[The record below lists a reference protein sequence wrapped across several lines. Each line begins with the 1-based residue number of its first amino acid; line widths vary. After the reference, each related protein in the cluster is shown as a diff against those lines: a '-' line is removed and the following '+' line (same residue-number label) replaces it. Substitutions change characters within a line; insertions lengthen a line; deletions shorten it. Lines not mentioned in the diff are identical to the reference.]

1 MAEDKINK
9 QLDELFI
16 LYSDQ
21 HLLNK
26 TLRRIIIENW
36 STILYS
42 NTFLEYINQI
52 KLIYAHEDSFFS
64 AMTILFSC
72 LKRFELPLTY
82 EDFMAMFNV
91 PLTDSNGEIKER
103 SYIHITEEFNTIIDH
118 ILNIPLPS
126 IASSIYAWI
135 KPPNSN
141 KFEELKSIPFLNYDE
156 DFIPIKK
163 TFNIKHGTKTPS
175 KTDKNWRQDLIF
187 KFKAKS
193 VIKESKKDLLNKDVY
208 LNLDNKTIN
217 DYISLTNLDKIYE
230 IGTIIPIDDSFEIWS
245 IVMQRKTHIILL
257 KRNQKF
263 KYKLDYIKGFKYRF
277 NDIISYVTDYD
288 LNYNDLATE
297 VNCFITYYEEFPI
310 LGSIKSINKESYGI
324 YIISQIKNPL
334 RTINFIIPNI
344 NLNIEPFQ
352 LPFGIFDNSTNIKI
366 PNMPINYFIDD
377 NKHNIKIRYNS

>member
-230 IGTIIPIDDSFEIWS
+230 IGTI
-245 IVMQRKTHIILL
+245 
-257 KRNQKF
+257 

-366 PNMPINYFIDD
+366 PNMTINYFIDD